1 VVLSALTPSDP
12 FQRVGEFVLQYC
24 ELCRVYEV
32 RLYLLWCNIV
42 HVVETYVSGETA
54 KSAERGLFVQC
65 WQGIGRNCHGGNEVK
80 AWDSFTSWI
89 TQGLFYVDV
98 VKLGWACN
106 TSWCLYIVD
115 MNAAY
120 E

>member
-1 VVLSALTPSDP
+1 MVLSALTPSDP

-42 HVVETYVSGETA
+42 HVVETYVSGGTA

-65 WQGIGRNCHGGNEVK
+65 WQGIGRNCHGGNGGESMGKPSKCTTIIIASVY
-80 AWDSFTSWI
+80 TL
-89 TQGLFYVDV
+89 GLFCFY
-98 VKLGWACN
+98 
-106 TSWCLYIVD
+106 S
-115 MNAAY
+115 
-120 E
+120 